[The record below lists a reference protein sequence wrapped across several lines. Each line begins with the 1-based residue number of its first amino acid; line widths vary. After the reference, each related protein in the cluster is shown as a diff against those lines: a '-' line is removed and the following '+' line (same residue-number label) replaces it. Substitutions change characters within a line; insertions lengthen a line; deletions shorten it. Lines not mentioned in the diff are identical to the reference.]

1 MFDKILF
8 GRIILLACIIGGVAG
23 LSFLPKDSYV
33 YPMEGYVALAGTF
46 GELRNNHFHSGIDIK
61 TYRKVGIPV
70 KAAASGYVYRLKTS
84 PFGFGKAVYVKHD
97 DGNFSVYA
105 HLDRFIDAYGKLIYS
120 RQLTSENYEQEIYL
134 PKDTI
139 RVAKGQII
147 GYSGNSGSSYG
158 PHLHF
163 EIRDKDER
171 IINPLKYY
179 PGKIKDNINPIVQEI
194 AFEPLGIESRV
205 EGKWSKLRL
214 TPAKLGEGSYKIN
227 DLIHVKGEFGIEYMA
242 YDKLN
247 AAPNKCGIN
256 YAELYLDGKLVEE
269 FRLDTFGFDESRHI
283 NMHIDFDYYKKAR
296 RKFQR
301 TYILNGNQ
309 FSGYKYKENH
319 GVLELNDN
327 EVHNFTL
334 KLRDFAGNESIV
346 VGRLTRDRREQLFPS
361 TPRFYTNTRVSAKE
375 KHGVLK
381 ITASNPTASMQN
393 GLRYKTILGEELRLQ
408 PAYYSGREMVF
419 LLELNRYA
427 YPEELFYFPTNDTS
441 KEKVLEFNF
450 YEELFPDQNNLVE
463 LDELQVFFPYRT
475 IFSHQ
480 HLEVKKFE
488 GDKKMYS
495 NVFRVGNAGVPIN
508 TSYLVSFKAP
518 KGGNFDK
525 MLVASWDGSKWEYAG
540 NVKGNEKT
548 IYASLREFGK
558 FCLMADSTRPTI
570 RSINFS
576 NGSTIPASAS
586 SLSLGIDDEFSG
598 IDYQSIRGELD
609 GKWIPFEYFFRQDRI
624 RYDFSDRRPN
634 KGAHTL
640 VVSVTDNCGNSHK
653 RSFKLRF

>member
-1 MFDKILF
+1 MFDKILR
-8 GRIILLACIIGGVAG
+8 GRISLVLCLVFGLGG
-23 LSFLPKDSYV
+23 LSFLPTDSYV
-33 YPMEGYVALAGTF
+33 YPLDGYVALAGTF

-61 TYRKVGIPV
+61 TYRKIGIPV
-70 KAAASGYVYRLKTS
+70 KAASSGYVYRLKTS
-84 PFGFGKAVYVKHD
+84 PFGFGRAVYIKHD

-105 HLDRFIDAYGKLIYS
+105 HLDRFIDTYGKLIYS
-120 RQLTSENYEQEIYL
+120 RQLESETYEQEIYL

-139 RVAKGQII
+139 RVEKGQVI

-179 PGKIKDNINPIVQEI
+179 PEKVKDDIRPIVQEI
-194 AFEPLGIESRV
+194 AFEPLEIDSRV
-205 EGKWSKLRL
+205 EGKWAKLRQ
-214 TPAKLGEGSYKIN
+214 TPINLGAGKYKIN
-227 DLIHVKGEFGIEYMA
+227 DLIHVKGRFGVEYMA

-247 AAPNKCGIN
+247 AAANKCGIN

-283 NMHIDFDYYKKAR
+283 NIHIDFDYYKKAR

-301 TYILNGNQ
+301 TYVLNGNK
-309 FSGYKYKENH
+309 FSGYKYTKNR
-319 GVLELNDN
+319 GILELTDDD
-327 EVHNFTL
+327 VHNFTL

-346 VGRLTRDRREQLFPS
+346 LGRLTRDRREKLFPS
-361 TPRFYTNTRVSAKE
+361 TPRFYTNARLSAEE

-381 ITASNPTASMQN
+381 ITASNPTASMQD
-393 GLRYKTILGEELRLQ
+393 GLRYRTILGEELCLP
-408 PAYYSGREMVF
+408 PAYYIGREMVF

-427 YPEELFYFPTNDTS
+427 YPKELFYFPTNDSS
-441 KEKVLEFNF
+441 KEKTLEFNF

-488 GDKKMYS
+488 GDKNMYS
-495 NVFRVGNAGVPIN
+495 NVFRIGNAGVPIN

-518 KGGNFDK
+518 KNGNFDK

-540 NVKGNEKT
+540 NVKGNGKT
-548 IYASLREFGK
+548 IYASLKEFGK
-558 FCLMADSTRPTI
+558 FCLMADSTQPTI
-570 RSINFS
+570 RSVNFS
-576 NGSTIPASAS
+576 DNSTIGTGVK
-586 SLSLGIDDEFSG
+586 SLVLAIDDDFSG
-598 IDYQSIRGELD
+598 IDNESIRGELD
-609 GKWIPFEYFFRQDRI
+609 GKWVPFEYFFRQDRI
-624 RYDFSDRRPN
+624 RYDFSERRPN
-634 KGAHTL
+634 KGSHTL
-640 VVSVTDNCGNSHK
+640 VVSVKDNTGNEKQVSY
-653 RSFKLRF
+653 KLRF